1 MNDKWLGT
9 PPFVMI
15 PRLKSLVADLE
26 QLAVPGSHPTPN
38 GAVNIRNCL
47 LVSRAVPCL
56 IGEMTGHPSI
66 KDGPG
71 LTSELFYLDRKRR
84 LGRTL
89 SRWYSFDDGLI

>member
-26 QLAVPGSHPTPN
+26 HLAVPGSHLTPN
-38 GAVNIRNCL
+38 EVVNIRSCL

-71 LTSELFYLDRKRR
+71 LTSELFYLDRKRN
-84 LGRTL
+84 LARTL
-89 SRWYSFDDGLI
+89 SRWYRFDDGLI